1 MVLQACIQESGITE
15 LMVVVGRVNHT
26 KFREAVINPL
36 LEWGPLEMTN
46 PEKTQSS
53 KQKYRVTKKGNY

>member
-15 LMVVVGRVNHT
+15 LMAVVGRVNRT

-36 LEWGPLEMTN
+36 LEQGLLEMTK
-46 PEKTQSS
+46 PEKP
-53 KQKYRVTKKGNY
+53 